1 MKNLQSPE
9 KQSGFEDLAVT
20 CLSDWGS
27 SSSNVTQIIEKEV
40 TKKSNPGVLTYWA
53 DDCRRPNQT
62 APWHAFQQLRQE
74 TDRQLTS
81 TTDTTTLTATWRSN
95 LFKYRMGTHSD
106 SARQSKHSRGGREG
120 YHRCRVLDPVRIRA
134 LRRTFAELR
143 LKCQWQ
149 SCRLRVVVS
158 YRVGQFCQSCTT
170 LSYRI
175 NICAVFNERALKEP
189 DHRIA
194 QRGAIFFIATNGP
207 GGQSHR
213 FFSLDLQG
221 VRSHQGVCSGFKK

>member
-1 MKNLQSPE
+1 MRNSGRSSKCRCLAKFHFDSELGIVFVGEHSDLCVPLEETDIQRKGYVMKNLQSPE

-143 LKCQWQ
+143 LKCQ
-149 SCRLRVVVS
+149 
-158 YRVGQFCQSCTT
+158 
-170 LSYRI
+170 
-175 NICAVFNERALKEP
+175 
-189 DHRIA
+189 
-194 QRGAIFFIATNGP
+194 
-207 GGQSHR
+207 
-213 FFSLDLQG
+213 
-221 VRSHQGVCSGFKK
+221 